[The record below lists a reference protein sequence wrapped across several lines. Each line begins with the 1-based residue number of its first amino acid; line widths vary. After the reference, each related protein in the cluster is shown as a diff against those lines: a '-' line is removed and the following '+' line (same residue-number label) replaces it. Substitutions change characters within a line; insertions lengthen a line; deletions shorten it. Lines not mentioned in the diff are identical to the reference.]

1 MKNMKFNKS
10 ININDLLV
18 YSTNESLFYKKIS
31 DEEFKMINLNNIED
45 FFYVEFLDILFI
57 YVNRSLV
64 LYKYIDNEFKE
75 IKRID
80 NILTHID
87 KTVFLNF
94 NLLNIP
100 FTIYMFDKSNLAFK
114 TINKKFMFN
123 FYDLYLNDEFMIPI
137 IGAYDIKEMRLKK
150 LILNFSSDG
159 ALIYRPYR
167 REYLKELLSLIGE
180 KYLSKE
186 IEYVGFKKKH
196 STFEDSLQNKTFDF
210 FNLNDGIVLF
220 DKKLSLFDEDLNK
233 EKTFIFYSNSK
244 SYRLCFKFNKE
255 LFLNSSVN
263 FFNPAIDESGIYIKI
278 YLLGELK
285 DKYSNICY
293 HFDLDGNIKHIFYL
307 SNKNLYLKV
316 YSNLKEEY
324 YADSISSLVKLTNEE
339 IEVKTSKCN
348 KDSFNL
354 SKEFYSKAIK
364 VTKEINE
371 VNIKEISS
379 LINEFNSFINDKKE
393 YYSIGYFKEA
403 SSNPFSL
410 FGAPELHIK
419 N

>member
-75 IKRID
+75 IKKID

-255 LFLNSSVN
+255 LFLNSKVGFISKY
-263 FFNPAIDESGIYIKI
+263 IY
-278 YLLGELK
+278 
-285 DKYSNICY
+285 
-293 HFDLDGNIKHIFYL
+293 
-307 SNKNLYLKV
+307 
-316 YSNLKEEY
+316 
-324 YADSISSLVKLTNEE
+324 
-339 IEVKTSKCN
+339 
-348 KDSFNL
+348 
-354 SKEFYSKAIK
+354 
-364 VTKEINE
+364 
-371 VNIKEISS
+371 
-379 LINEFNSFINDKKE
+379 
-393 YYSIGYFKEA
+393 
-403 SSNPFSL
+403 
-410 FGAPELHIK
+410 
-419 N
+419 